1 MSSDPATTKRDP
13 TAGHPE
19 LATGRAAGLVTRE
32 IIEEREEKFL
42 SPYAMKSR
50 ESRGRRHPEPEH
62 PLRSVYQRDRDRII
76 HSTAFRRLEYK
87 TQVFVN
93 HEGDYYRTRL
103 THTLEV
109 AQISRTV
116 ARIMGL
122 NEDLVEPIALAH
134 DLGHT
139 PFGHSGEEELAEQMR
154 DHGGFE
160 HNCHGLRVVDQLE
173 HRYPGFPGLNLSY
186 EVREAMAKHTTRHDR
201 PGLAEFDDG
210 TQPVLEAQAVE
221 VADEIAYNNHD
232 LDDGLTAHLLDRDE
246 LAQVEAWALA
256 TEDVERHSP
265 GLPKRIRDR
274 QTILH
279 LINSQV
285 TDLVETTAD
294 RLASLG
300 IRSAD
305 GVRAAGRRL
314 FAFSDAVQRRKA
326 ELEAFLYERLYHHY
340 RVIRMMTKARR
351 FVRELFQAYLADERQ
366 LPDEHRHVAAA
377 EGLHRAIC
385 DYIAGMTDRYAQD
398 EYKKLFY
405 PYERV

>member
-1 MSSDPATTKRDP
+1 VATTSPNP
-13 TAGHPE
+13 TLAGTWP
-19 LATGRAAGLVTRE
+19 AIVSRE
-32 IIEEREEKFL
+32 AVEEREERTL
-42 SPYAMKSR
+42 APYAMRSR
-50 ESRGRRHPEPEH
+50 LSRGRRHPEPEH
-62 PLRSVYQRDRDRII
+62 PLRTVYQRDRDRII

-122 NEDLVEPIALAH
+122 NEDLTEAIALAH

-139 PFGHSGEEELAEQMR
+139 PFGHSGEEELNEQMK

-160 HNCHGLRVVDQLE
+160 HNRHGLRVVDRLE
-173 HRYPGFPGLNLSY
+173 RRYPTFAGLNLSW

-201 PGLAEFDDG
+201 PSGDEFDDG
-210 TQPVLEAQAVE
+210 LQPVLEAQAVE

-232 LDDGLTAHLLDRDE
+232 IDDGLTAHLLRRDD
-246 LAQVEAWALA
+246 LAEVDAWALA
-256 TEDVERHSP
+256 AREVAEKQP
-265 GLPKRIRDR
+265 GLPERIRVR
-274 QTILH
+274 QTIIR

-285 TDLVETTAD
+285 TDLVETTVA
-294 RLASLG
+294 RLADLRV
-300 IRSAD
+300 RSAD
-305 GVRAAGRRL
+305 DVRGAPGRL
-314 FAFSDAVQRRKA
+314 FAFSPRVQSLKA
-326 ELEAFLYERLYHHY
+326 GLEAFLNEKLYRHY
-340 RVIRMMTKARR
+340 RVVRMTNKAKR
-351 FVRELFQAYLADERQ
+351 FVRELFQAYLADARQ
-366 LPDEHRHVAAA
+366 LPDQYRATAER

-398 EYKKLFY
+398 EYKKLFH